1 MACIIYVLSGEKGKE
16 KVVEIKS
23 TTYFFLIPV

>member
-1 MACIIYVLSGEKGKE
+1 MACIIYVLGEAKR